1 MAQQLKAAAAFAEDL
16 GWVPSNCMS
25 AQIQRSPLASVDTI
39 HTLSNVQEDKE
50 KTDKW
55 AMKLS

>member
-16 GWVPSNCMS
+16 GWVPSNSMS

-39 HTLSNVQEDKE
+39 HTLSNVQEDKRRLTSE
-50 KTDKW
+50 
-55 AMKLS
+55 L